1 MHQLK
6 VTLPKGWALLDALM
20 ALALWSTVG
29 IGLMLQ
35 TRHFI
40 TQQRSTWL
48 QIQATEWL
56 ADAIER
62 LHLSQAGMPMQ
73 LDWGQTLHAN
83 TCMSSD
89 CNPADWRNS
98 LLADWQTRLGR
109 DMPLAQAW
117 FSPWSVDARLQVVGL
132 RWPDP
137 SATGASPPLITN
149 CPAGWQC
156 LAALA
161 WP

>member
-6 VTLPKGWALLDALM
+6 KSHHRGWAMLDALM
-20 ALALWSTVG
+20 ALALWSTLG
-29 IGLMLQ
+29 IGLMMQ

-40 TQQRSTWL
+40 AQQRSTWL

-56 ADAIER
+56 ADAFER
-62 LHLSQAGMPMQ
+62 LHLSQVGTPVQ
-73 LDWGQTLHAN
+73 LNWGQTVSASA
-83 TCMSSD
+83 CSSAD
-89 CNPADWRNS
+89 CSPMDWRNS

-109 DMPLAQAW
+109 DMPMAQSW
-117 FSPWSVDARLQVVGL
+117 FSAWSIDPRLQVVGL

-137 SATGASPPLITN
+137 SATGTSTTLITN